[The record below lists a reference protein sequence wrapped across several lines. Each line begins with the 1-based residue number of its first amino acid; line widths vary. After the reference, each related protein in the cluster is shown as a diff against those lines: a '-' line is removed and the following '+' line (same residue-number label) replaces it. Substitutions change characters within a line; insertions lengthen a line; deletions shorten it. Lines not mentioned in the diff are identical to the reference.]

1 MELMKRMTNPTS
13 EPTISSSTDA
23 LPTPSTEPGLDPI
36 EAKCGHILHPSGLHE
51 FVLREFGMSGAD
63 AFITQM
69 ERLYQGHTSK
79 NPPLLLI
86 MNSPGSLPISYS
98 LQRGKEMMAKYPD
111 LGVLRVAVLSDSLF
125 ETHLVDSFMRLMR
138 FPTVKMRF
146 FDVGKRAD
154 AEKWLFEGK

>member
-1 MELMKRMTNPTS
+1 MT
-13 EPTISSSTDA
+13 
-23 LPTPSTEPGLDPI
+23 DPI
-36 EAKCGHILHPSGLHE
+36 TNLTAESITESTTDPINAKCEHILHPNGLHE
-51 FVLREFGMSGAD
+51 FILREFGMSGAD
-63 AFITQM
+63 AFLTRM
-69 ERLYQGHTSK
+69 EQLYQGHTSK

-111 LGVLRVAVLSDSLF
+111 IGPLRVPVLSDSLF

-146 FDVGKRAD
+146 FDAAKRAD
-154 AEKWLFEGK
+154 AEHWLFEGK

>member
-1 MELMKRMTNPTS
+1 MTDPTT
-13 EPTISSSTDA
+13 EPTTNSIPAPIPD
-23 LPTPSTEPGLDPI
+23 PIPDPI
-36 EAKCGHILHPSGLHE
+36 ESKCAHIAHANGMHE
-51 FVLREFGMSGAD
+51 FMLKEFGMSGAD
-63 AFITQM
+63 AFITQI
-69 ERLYQGHTSK
+69 ERLYKGHTSK

-146 FDVGKRAD
+146 FDAAKRAE
-154 AEKWLFEGK
+154 AEQWLFGGK